1 MSACT
6 LLVLPGDADLSAGV
20 GSLLEGRLSDL
31 PGTQAVAHT
40 GLWCTV
46 SALKAALWVLAIP
59 TLSTLKRGQCLSSS
73 A

>member
-31 PGTQAVAHT
+31 PGTQAVVHT
-40 GLWCTV
+40 GLWRTQFQ
-46 SALKAALWVLAIP
+46 
-59 TLSTLKRGQCLSSS
+59 LSKLPFGYLPFQLCPL
-73 A
+73 